1 MVEEDKED
9 SVYSLK
15 TPPTKIPSNG
25 LHGGRG
31 EMGEASLNVE
41 FNAQSELQLVGQL
54 LGLPLLADSAK
65 QNLKYIQQVY
75 MMQHGGAAGKQ
86 LLTEAYIANSST
98 HFWLTCNLRLLLQD
112 WTISYQQ

>member
-25 LHGGRG
+25 LHGGR
-31 EMGEASLNVE
+31 GEASLNVE

-75 MMQHGGAAGKQ
+75 MMQRGGAAG
-86 LLTEAYIANSST
+86 
-98 HFWLTCNLRLLLQD
+98 
-112 WTISYQQ
+112 